1 MCSEDQQAVLRI
13 SVINDSKESIQ
24 LRVEGSLVGP
34 WVEELRR
41 QSDDASSQ
49 ATTVTIDLEKLRF
62 VDSMGVALLREL
74 AGKQIAQ
81 VNCSPFIS
89 QQLKETS
96 L

>member
-1 MCSEDQQAVLRI
+1 VLRI
-13 SVINDSKESIQ
+13 SVINDSTETIQ

-34 WVEELRR
+34 WVDELRR
-41 QSDDASSQ
+41 QSDEASSQ

-62 VDSMGVALLREL
+62 VDSTGVALLREL
-74 AGKQIAQ
+74 AEKHIAHL
-81 VNCSPFIS
+81 NCSPFIS

>member
-1 MCSEDQQAVLRI
+1 MLRI
-13 SVINDSKESIQ
+13 SVINDSTETIQ

-34 WVEELRR
+34 WVDELRR
-41 QSDDASSQ
+41 QSNEASSQ

-62 VDSMGVALLREL
+62 VDSTGVALLREL
-74 AGKQIAQ
+74 AEKHIAHL
-81 VNCSPFIS
+81 NCSPFIS